1 MSLNSIN
8 LDDTNFNEDDPNT
21 IIYIRLLAWHNKLKQ
36 RKISKKINKRRIKDC
51 SMVSNKMVGLVHV
64 RR

>member
-21 IIYIRLLAWHNKLKQ
+21 IIMIILYE
-36 RKISKKINKRRIKDC
+36 S
-51 SMVSNKMVGLVHV
+51 
-64 RR
+64 